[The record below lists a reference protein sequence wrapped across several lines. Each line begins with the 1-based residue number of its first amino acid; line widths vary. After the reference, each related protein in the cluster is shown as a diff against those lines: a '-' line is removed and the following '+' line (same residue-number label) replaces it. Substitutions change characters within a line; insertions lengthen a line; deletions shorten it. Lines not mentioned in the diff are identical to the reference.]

1 MKKKIKN
8 LKTLILKTKND
19 QNLSKI
25 QSMES
30 ELDKLKED
38 NKQYFL
44 KIEKDEEENKQLK
57 DEVDQLNEV
66 IGFRIAIK
74 MND

>member
-1 MKKKIKN
+1 M
-8 LKTLILKTKND
+8 KTKND

-66 IGFRIAIK
+66 IGFRIAI
-74 MND
+74 

>member
-1 MKKKIKN
+1 
-8 LKTLILKTKND
+8 
-19 QNLSKI
+19 
-25 QSMES
+25 MES

-66 IGFRIAIK
+66 IGFRIAI
-74 MND
+74 

>member
-1 MKKKIKN
+1 M
-8 LKTLILKTKND
+8 KTKND

>member
-1 MKKKIKN
+1 M
-8 LKTLILKTKND
+8 KTKND

-25 QSMES
+25 QSLES

-66 IGFRIAIK
+66 IGFRIAI
-74 MND
+74 